1 MQQISKKAIAALL
14 ASALL
19 AAQTLAFAPISNN
32 LHINSITTTTTTALQ
47 STAEPPTQ
55 IAEGLSKQIIRNGNG
70 PPLRLGEVA
79 TVSYT
84 CTLTDTNKIFSQSK
98 KQKVIVGDG
107 IMIEG
112 WDRALATMSVG
123 EKAIVQIDDAIKYGY
138 GVEGVKPTVPSN
150 ARISIEFEIL
160 DAEEQKNMGVAGVVG
175 TGAIATGLTG
185 SGDLGALDPSKPRTP
200 DAIAAA
206 YKVRQGQIAAE
217 EANKKEGLEGWIEKA
232 KEFYF
237 FGFFEGETG
246 EKAPWI
252 LRPSITFPIAF
263 AVVGAGF
270 YVTFA
275 LGGISERGRQ
285 VTDELDDIVLTY
297 NVVKS
302 ALVVAFAQMQM

>member
-123 EKAIVQIDDAIKYGY
+123 EKAIVQIDDAVKYGY

-185 SGDLGALDPSKPRTP
+185 SGDLGALDPSKPVSSILWNRTTLK
-200 DAIAAA
+200 
-206 YKVRQGQIAAE
+206 YKWMDECMDIWTT
-217 EANKKEGLEGWIEKA
+217 KDL
-232 KEFYF
+232 
-237 FGFFEGETG
+237 
-246 EKAPWI
+246 
-252 LRPSITFPIAF
+252 PI
-263 AVVGAGF
+263 VHYTIIH
-270 YVTFA
+270 YVIPIF
-275 LGGISERGRQ
+275 
-285 VTDELDDIVLTY
+285 
-297 NVVKS
+297 
-302 ALVVAFAQMQM
+302 

>member
-1 MQQISKKAIAALL
+1 MNEKRTVHCTTIYYVNSTFDTSLILIIS
-14 ASALL
+14 
-19 AAQTLAFAPISNN
+19 QFYFYTNSN
-32 LHINSITTTTTTALQ
+32 LCFHQLQ
-47 STAEPPTQ
+47 
-55 IAEGLSKQIIRNGNG
+55 
-70 PPLRLGEVA
+70 
-79 TVSYT
+79 
-84 CTLTDTNKIFSQSK
+84 
-98 KQKVIVGDG
+98 
-107 IMIEG
+107 
-112 WDRALATMSVG
+112 
-123 EKAIVQIDDAIKYGY
+123 
-138 GVEGVKPTVPSN
+138 
-150 ARISIEFEIL
+150 
-160 DAEEQKNMGVAGVVG
+160 
-175 TGAIATGLTG
+175 
-185 SGDLGALDPSKPRTP
+185 RTP

-263 AVVGAGF
+263 AIVGAGF

-275 LGGISERGRQ
+275 LGGISERGKQ